1 MTLGMVYT
9 RLRAEERLLLD
20 TAEEMGIEVEPIW
33 DEELVLDIH
42 QAPIW
47 ADEIDQVLVRT
58 LSLNRSLVVTRA
70 LERHGIRCINPH
82 EVLAACGDKWATSL
96 ALAEHGVPTPTT
108 RLATTSDGALAAADE
123 LGYPVVTKP
132 LQGSWARM
140 VNRLSDQ
147 DALEAVVEQR
157 EVLGH
162 PLHHQHYLQ
171 AFVDKPGRDIRAFVV
186 GDETV
191 AAIHRVSE
199 HWLTNTARGATA
211 ENRPVT
217 GELDEVCRL
226 AAHAVGG
233 GPGTVLAVDLMESP
247 DGLVVHE
254 VNATMEFRNSIEP
267 TGVDLPR
274 RVLEHITQAPEVL
287 V

>member
-1 MTLGMVYT
+1 MTLGLVYT

-20 TAEEMGIEVEPIW
+20 AAEDLDLTVEPIW
-33 DEELVLDIH
+33 DEELVLDVH
-42 QAPIW
+42 QAPAW
-47 ADEIDQVLVRT
+47 ADEVDQVLVRT

-70 LERHGIRCINPH
+70 LERHGIRCVNPH
-82 EVLAACGDKWATSL
+82 EVLATCGDKWATSL
-96 ALAEHGVPTPTT
+96 ALAEHDVPTPAT
-108 RLATTSDGALAAADE
+108 RLATTADGALQAADE

-147 DALEAVVEQR
+147 DALEAVLEQR

-171 AFVDKPGRDIRAFVV
+171 AFVDKPGRDIRAFVI

-191 AAIHRVSE
+191 AAIHRVSD
-199 HWLTNTARGATA
+199 HWLTNTARGARA
-211 ENRPVT
+211 EACPVT
-217 GELDEVCRL
+217 DELDEICSQ

-233 GPGTVLAVDLMESP
+233 GPGTVLAIDLMESP
-247 DGLVVHE
+247 EGLVVHE

-267 TGVDLPR
+267 TGVDLPH
-274 RVLEHITQAPEVL
+274 RVLEHIAQAPEVL

>member
-1 MTLGMVYT
+1 MTLGMIYT

-20 TAEEMGIEVEPIW
+20 TAEEMGPDVEPIW
-33 DEELVLDIH
+33 DEELVLDVH
-42 QAPIW
+42 QAPAW

-70 LERHGIRCINPH
+70 LERHGIRCINPY
-82 EVLAACGDKWATSL
+82 EVLATCGDKWATSL
-96 ALAEHGVPTPTT
+96 ALAEHGVPTPAT
-108 RLATTSDGALAAADE
+108 RLATTPDGALTAADE

-147 DALEAVVEQR
+147 DALKAVVEQR

-171 AFVDKPGRDIRAFVV
+171 AFVEKPGRDIRAFVI

-191 AAIHRVSE
+191 AAIHRVSD

-211 ENRPVT
+211 EACPVT
-217 GELDEVCRL
+217 SELDEICIQ

-247 DGLVVHE
+247 QGLVVHE

-274 RVLEHITQAPEVL
+274 LVLEHITQAPEVL